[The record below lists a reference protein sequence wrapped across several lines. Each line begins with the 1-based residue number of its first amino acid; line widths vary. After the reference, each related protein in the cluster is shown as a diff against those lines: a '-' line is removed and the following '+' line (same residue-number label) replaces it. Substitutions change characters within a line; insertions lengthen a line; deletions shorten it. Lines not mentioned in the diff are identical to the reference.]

1 MATYESLDGTQNST
15 QSGSSTYSASQV
27 TGLPMLVTM
36 EDDKGQPMY
45 PKTSM
50 GGVVGVLPIRKGG
63 TGIQELVGGKLMA
76 SSQDKVSLEEID
88 VGVDM
93 FAGLKENIQKQFD
106 KTRTYA
112 LTIPSSPNDWET
124 LESGGFKQSFNLIG
138 ITAKDNPIVGFL
150 PTSTDVDEI
159 KEERIA
165 YGCLS
170 EIITRDGTVDVYC
183 YGSTPAKSFSI
194 SLHCTGE

>member
-1 MATYESLDGTQNST
+1 MATYESLDSKR
-15 QSGSSTYSASQV
+15 SGSSTYSASQV

-45 PKTSM
+45 PRTST

-63 TGIQELVGGKLMA
+63 TGIQELIGGKLMA

-88 VGVDM
+88 VGVEV

-106 KTRTYA
+106 KTRTYT
-112 LTIPSSPNDWET
+112 LDIPSNQNDWEK
-124 LESGGFKQSFNLIG
+124 LESGGYKQSFYIKG
-138 ITAKDNPIVGFL
+138 ITAQDNPIVGFL
-150 PTSTDVDEI
+150 PTSTNDAEI

-170 EIITRDGTVDVYC
+170 EIITRDGLVDIYC
-183 YGSTPAKSFSI
+183 YDTTPTKSFSI